1 MTKIDQLTYL
11 LQMHL
16 QNMKKTESG
25 YNFRCP
31 ICGDSKKNIS
41 KRRCWALTKKDPNDV
56 LVYCHNC
63 GYSSKFKTFLR
74 NVNNTLFLE
83 YQKHER
89 QEKLNDARKGTL
101 FSKPKSNVEINIDIP
116 IQYQFKLNSK
126 YFKPARNYKK
136 AIEFCKKRKILDKIN
151 QLYYCIHPD
160 NACSGMLIF
169 PCLMPDGETLYAFT
183 ARHTEFK
190 KFHTHSKNES
200 FKIFNFFQVNL
211 KEEVFIFES
220 IIDSYT
226 VTNSVAALGADISKS
241 ILDKIEQPI
250 FVFDNDFTGKI
261 KTEKYLNQ
269 GYRCFIPPDDFHYK
283 DFNSALC
290 DGMTKEQLNKI
301 LKSNIYSGII
311 GISKIKFKLMG
322 KR

>member
-1 MTKIDQLTYL
+1 
-11 LQMHL
+11 
-16 QNMKKTESG
+16 
-25 YNFRCP
+25 
-31 ICGDSKKNIS
+31 
-41 KRRCWALTKKDPNDV
+41 
-56 LVYCHNC
+56 
-63 GYSSKFKTFLR
+63 
-74 NVNNTLFLE
+74 
-83 YQKHER
+83 
-89 QEKLNDARKGTL
+89 
-101 FSKPKSNVEINIDIP
+101 
-116 IQYQFKLNSK
+116 
-126 YFKPARNYKK
+126 
-136 AIEFCKKRKILDKIN
+136 
-151 QLYYCIHPD
+151 
-160 NACSGMLIF
+160 
-169 PCLMPDGETLYAFT
+169 MPDGETLYAFT